1 MGCDLRL
8 SCLVVAS
15 LCGAA
20 VGEPRALF
28 AGCLVLVICV
38 LGLVLIVILVV
49 CVAVVICL
57 IVLWLAC
64 GF

>member
-15 LCGAA
+15 LRGAA
-20 VGEPRALF
+20 VGPRALF

-57 IVLWLAC
+57 IVLWLVC